1 MVENGAAP
9 PVNNGMRKTI
19 TVPMKAAG
27 WGGGIAAALLA
38 LQPLTAMFMTNDKAE
53 TMKVQILE
61 LRENQKEI
69 KSTIQASH
77 LEILAQIRHGN
88 DLILQT
94 IRDSETR
101 NVHNTDKI
109 EKRLDRSEGKMDRF
123 EASVNNKVPQ
133 HR

>member
-9 PVNNGMRKTI
+9 PSTNGVRKTI

-38 LQPLTAMFMTNDKAE
+38 IQPLTAMFMTNDKAE

-61 LRENQKEI
+61 LRDNQKEI
-69 KSTIQASH
+69 KAFIKDSH
-77 LEILAQIRHGN
+77 NELTAQIRHGN

-94 IRDSETR
+94 IRDSESR
-101 NVHNTDKI
+101 NVHNTDKL

-123 EASVNNKVPQ
+123 EASVNNKLP
-133 HR
+133 RR